1 MHLVTRSRQVR
12 VWLTAAVESYES
24 QTYGDQIAGVY
35 DELYDGLFDTAGAVE
50 FLSGLA
56 RGGRA
61 LELGIGTGRIA
72 LPLQRA
78 GVKISGVDASQAMID
93 RLRAKPGGDSIP
105 VAIGDFSEPPVTGPF
120 DLVFVAFNTFFG
132 LPSQDEQIA
141 CFQAVASLL
150 SEDACFVLEA
160 FVPDLSRFDRHQ
172 RVSVDEVMLDQV
184 RLEITRHDPVSQRID
199 SQHVILSEEGT
210 RLYPVRIRYSYP
222 GELDLMAQ
230 LAGLVLRDRWGDWRR
245 GPFTSESHGHVSVYG
260 SSPGTQPRTVR
271 S

>member
-1 MHLVTRSRQVR
+1 M
-12 VWLTAAVESYES
+12 WLTAAVESYEPS
-24 QTYGDQIAGVY
+24 TYGDQIAGIY

-50 FLSGLA
+50 FLAGLA

-78 GVKISGVDASQAMID
+78 GVHVSGVDASRAMVD
-93 RLRAKPGGDSIP
+93 RLEAKAGGDSIS
-105 VAIGDFSEPPVTGPF
+105 VAIGDFKEPPVTGPF

-132 LPSQDEQIA
+132 LLSQDDQIS
-141 CFQAVASLL
+141 CFEAVASLL
-150 SEDACFVLEA
+150 AEDARFVLEA

-184 RLEITRHDPVSQRID
+184 RLEVTRHDPVAQRID
-199 SQHVILSEEGT
+199 SQHVVLSEQGT

-230 LAGLVLRDRWGDWRR
+230 LAGMRLRERWADWDRS
-245 GPFTSESHGHVSVYG
+245 PFTSDSTKHVSVWELVG
-260 SSPGTQPRTVR
+260 
-271 S
+271 

>member
-1 MHLVTRSRQVR
+1 VQ

-24 QTYGDQIAGVY
+24 STYGDQIAGVY
-35 DELYDGLFDTAGAVE
+35 DELYEGLFDTAGAVE

-72 LPLQRA
+72 LPLQRS
-78 GVKISGVDASQAMID
+78 GVDVSGVDASQAMVD
-93 RLRAKPGGDSIP
+93 RLRTKAGGDLIP
-105 VAIGDFSEPPVTGPF
+105 VAIGDFKELPVTGHF

-132 LPSQDEQIA
+132 LLSQEEQIA
-141 CFQAVASLL
+141 CFEGVASLL
-150 SEDACFVLEA
+150 AENARFVLEA
-160 FVPDLSRFDRHQ
+160 FVPDVSRFDRNQ

-184 RLEITRHDPVSQRID
+184 RLEVTRHDPVSQRID
-199 SQHVILSEEGT
+199 SQHVVLSEEGT

-230 LAGLVLRDRWGDWRR
+230 LAGLRLQERWGDWRR
-245 GPFTSESHGHVSVYG
+245 RPFTSESHAHVSVYARI
-260 SSPGTQPRTVR
+260 PGTQSRTMR

>member
-1 MHLVTRSRQVR
+1 M
-12 VWLTAAVESYES
+12 WLTAAVESYEP

-56 RGGRA
+56 KGGRA

-78 GVKISGVDASQAMID
+78 GVHVSGVDASEAMVD
-93 RLRAKPGGDSIP
+93 RLKAKAGGDSIP
-105 VAIGDFSEPPVTGPF
+105 VAIGDFKEPPVAGAF
-120 DLVFVAFNTFFG
+120 DLIFVAFNTFFG
-132 LPSQDEQIA
+132 LLSQEDQIT
-141 CFQAVASLL
+141 CFEAVASLL
-150 SEDACFVLEA
+150 AEDARFVLEA
-160 FVPDLSRFDRHQ
+160 FVPDLTRFDGNQ
-172 RVSVDEVMLDQV
+172 RVSVDEVMRDQV
-184 RLEITRHDPVSQRID
+184 RLEVTRHDPVAQRID
-199 SQHVILSEEGT
+199 SQHVILSEQGT

-230 LAGLVLRDRWGDWRR
+230 LVGLRLQERWGDWRR
-245 GPFTSESHGHVSVYG
+245 EPFNSESHAHVSVYAR
-260 SSPGTQPRTVR
+260 SPGTRSRTVR

>member
-1 MHLVTRSRQVR
+1 MP
-12 VWLTAAVESYES
+12 VWLTAAVESYEP

-78 GVKISGVDASQAMID
+78 GVHVSGVDASRAMVE
-93 RLRAKPGGDSIP
+93 RLKAKAGGDSIP
-105 VAIGDFSEPPVTGPF
+105 VAIGDFKEPPVTGQF

-132 LPSQDEQIA
+132 LLSQDEQIA
-141 CFQAVASLL
+141 CFEAVTSLL
-150 SEDACFVLEA
+150 SKDAFFVLEA
-160 FVPDLSRFDRHQ
+160 FVPDLSRFNDHQ
-172 RVSVDEVMLDQV
+172 RVSVDEVLLDQV
-184 RLEITRHDPVSQRID
+184 RLEVTRHDPVAQRID
-199 SQHVILSEEGT
+199 SQHVVLSEQGT

-230 LAGLVLRDRWGDWRR
+230 IAGLRLKERWGDWRR
-245 GPFTSESHGHVSVYG
+245 RPFTSESHAHVSVYG
-260 SSPGTQPRTVR
+260 PSAGTQSRTER